1 MRRRR
6 RRRPDDDDDDVF
18 AFSPLSS
25 SRADPLSLSLSL
37 SLCFVPECASQGRR
51 DGSYA
56 DEPFAFQSREALR
69 RALIGE
75 PVTFKVE
82 SEYASREFALVF
94 KDGVGD
100 IAVEHCKNGWCVGKP
115 SREDE
120 NDENAMKRNQLIKE
134 AEEDAKQFFRGKHT
148 CDPLLLNKAVRNKSD
163 PRLVDEFIDAKG
175 AEPIHCVVEVAL
187 NGSTMKVSVCEEGP
201 ARGAEVTIL
210 LAGVVAP
217 AMGKK
222 NEKEPEPHAREAK
235 YFAELS
241 VLNRDVR
248 VVFVGKDKYGNRFAS
263 VLPKDDHSSI
273 VPLANALV
281 ERGLAKVSDYSAALA
296 LGGAGPLRTAEAI
309 AKTNRIRIWHNYVP
323 PSNEDSHF
331 ENMGRSRKIQGK
343 VIEVV
348 SGDSV
353 IIEDSQTGEEM
364 KVMLSSVRAPRIAP
378 LGRGARE
385 RSVKDEPYAREAKEF
400 VRTRVIGKKVEIN
413 FEYTKTIAGNDARD
427 IPEKI
432 IEFATIAL
440 IGEVVKKPPQYNN
453 HGIPIE
459 AEPEDAPNLA
469 ELLVIRGLASVVRH
483 RENEARSYKYDDLLV
498 AESKAIQQKKG
509 VHSPKDAPIPHDLND
524 ASENVKKA
532 TQFLPFLQRAGKFHG
547 VVEHCI
553 NGHRFRVSSQNAGAV
568 FTLSLS
574 GVRCPTRD
582 EPFAK
587 EALNYVRNR
596 VNQREVQVAANS
608 VDKTGTFRGTLECNT
623 LTLDLASELVRAGL
637 ARVSFHGDANALE
650 VEKAAKIARVGI
662 WKDWDEEA
670 EEARRLAEEMKA
682 NNLGGFNEDQ
692 NPARFYGSKLH
703 DEENNNNSNNNND
716 NGLHSPGG
724 SGKVNGPPG
733 YEGGVMNK
741 NGNTSPGGY
750 LSSVNSSASST
761 AAAPVVRKDDQQIQQ
776 QQSTRNQYDNRRGS
790 SSSAY
795 PQARDSGPPV
805 YTTRLG
811 VTETLREGKF
821 FAQILERSVA
831 NELWQLVQKEYAN
844 DDPDVKAPP
853 PGFEPKVNDLIA
865 IKSLEDN
872 RWYRATVNFRD
883 ENAKE
888 LDVMCID
895 FGHNERASIRH
906 ARPLHSSVS
915 LNSYPPQARLC
926 QLAHIAMPSRHSD
939 YKDFAESEFQR
950 LVHGGEFHAVVDA
963 RMKKFDFDHAWSS
976 AVDARP
982 ELTLTIWPVE
992 DDEEEASNNKKDS
1005 KLAKPYSPEQFL
1017 PERSIQG
1024 ILAASGLCRMS
1035 RFKVGYTKTSEDN
1048 REAIQGEIDRARR
1061 DHCGMFEYGDVDSDW
1076 ER

>member
-1 MRRRR
+1 M
-6 RRRPDDDDDDVF
+6 
-18 AFSPLSS
+18 
-25 SRADPLSLSLSL
+25 
-37 SLCFVPECASQGRR
+37 
-51 DGSYA
+51 
-56 DEPFAFQSREALR
+56 
-69 RALIGE
+69 
-75 PVTFKVE
+75 TFKVE

-94 KDGVGD
+94 KDGAGD
-100 IAVEHCKNGWCVGKP
+100 IALEHCKNGWCVGKP

-163 PRLVDEFIDAKG
+163 PRLVDEFIDSKG
-175 AEPIHCVVEVAL
+175 VEPIHCVVEVAL

-210 LAGVVAP
+210 LSGVVAP

-248 VVFVGKDKYGNRFAS
+248 VAFVGKDKYGNRFAS
-263 VLPKDDHSSI
+263 VMPKDDHSSI
-273 VPLANALV
+273 VPLANALL

-309 AKTNRIRIWHNYVP
+309 AKTNRIRIWQDYVP

-348 SGDSV
+348 SGDAV
-353 IIEDSQTGEEM
+353 MVEDSRTGEEM

-400 VRTRVIGKKVEIN
+400 VRTRVIGKKVEVN

-427 IPEKI
+427 IPEKV
-432 IEFATIAL
+432 IEFGTIAL

-574 GVRCPTRD
+574 GVRCPTRE

-637 ARVSFHGDANALE
+637 ARVSFHGDASALE

-670 EEARRLAEEMKA
+670 EEARRLAEEMQA
-682 NNLGGFNEDQ
+682 NNLGGGFSEDQ
-692 NPARFYGSKLH
+692 NPARFYGGKFYD
-703 DEENNNNSNNNND
+703 DENNSSNNNSK
-716 NGLHSPGG
+716 NGVQSPTG
-724 SGKVNGPPG
+724 SGKVSAPPG
-733 YEGGVMNK
+733 YEGGIMNN
-741 NGNTSPGGY
+741 NGNAPPGGY
-750 LSSVNSSASST
+750 LSSVNSTSST
-761 AAAPVVRKDDQQIQQ
+761 AAAAVMRKGGDPQMQQQQQQQ
-776 QQSTRNQYDNRRGS
+776 QQSTRNQYDNRKGS
-790 SSSAY
+790 SSIPY

-805 YTTRLG
+805 FTTRLG

-831 NELWQLVQKEYAN
+831 NELWQLLQKEYAS

-853 PGFEPKVNDLIA
+853 PGFEPKLNDLVA
-865 IKSLEDN
+865 IKSPEDN
-872 RWYRATVNFRD
+872 SWYRATVNYRD

-895 FGHNERASIRH
+895 FGHNERISIRR
-906 ARPLHSSVS
+906 ARPLHSNVS
-915 LNSYPPQARLC
+915 LNAYPPQARLC

-939 YKDFAESEFQR
+939 YKDVAESEFQR
-950 LVHGGEFHAVVDA
+950 LVHGGEFHAIVDA

-982 ELTLTIWPVE
+982 ELTLTLWSVE
-992 DDEEEASNNKKDS
+992 DDKDEESSNAKKDS

-1017 PERSIQG
+1017 PERSVQG
-1024 ILAASGLCRMS
+1024 VLAASGLCRMS
-1035 RFKVGYTKTSEDN
+1035 RFKVGYTQTSEDN
-1048 REAIQGEIDRARR
+1048 REAIHGEIDKARR
-1061 DHCGMFEYGDVDSDW
+1061 EHCGMFEYGDVDSDW